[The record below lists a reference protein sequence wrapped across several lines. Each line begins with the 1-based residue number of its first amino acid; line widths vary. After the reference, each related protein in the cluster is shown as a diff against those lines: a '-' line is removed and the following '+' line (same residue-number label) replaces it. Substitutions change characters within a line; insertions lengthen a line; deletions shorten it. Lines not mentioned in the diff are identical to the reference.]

1 VELKFFLSA
10 RLVFDSVPGGPV
22 RPGTAEGAVRRA
34 IERTARPAY
43 VPTPRAATRDPLTVT
58 TPARPVVRSIADAV
72 EDAFGSAWVAAFR
85 AALRAFAVS
94 RLVVWAAGLAAI
106 LVLGWA
112 ESRGARLDPLWS
124 CRPTGTAGL
133 DALVGPGCRWDSTWY
148 LKIAEAGYTS
158 ADPARSAFFP
168 LYPALIAIVSAPL
181 GGSLLAA
188 GLLISWACALAFL
201 TLLHRT
207 VAAARD
213 TATATTVVRVAA
225 YVPPAVFLSAVYT
238 EALFLVLSLGAL
250 VAARR
255 DRWAWAG
262 TLAAFAASCRSIGV
276 LLVIPLVV
284 EYLWGR
290 RALTPSAS
298 EGDAAREAAS
308 VPSGSVFSPA
318 RWLSVSLAWIRSAW
332 RARRPLRPDVLWIG
346 LVPFGVVVY
355 AAYLG
360 IATGDVMGV
369 VRAQGDWERTFL
381 TPIGGLGAGV
391 WVIVGRAGDLLGLW
405 YMAPLAP
412 GQVPG
417 LALAR
422 DVVLLV
428 IVAVTISALWWARR
442 RMPLSWVVWGVV
454 SLAYPLSVPSMQ
466 QPLMS
471 LPRFAMA
478 CFPLV
483 VALGLWAHAG
493 KRMRWLAPLLLVLQ
507 AAWTV
512 LFVSWTWA
520 A

>member
-1 VELKFFLSA
+1 MHEL
-10 RLVFDSVPGGPV
+10 
-22 RPGTAEGAVRRA
+22 
-34 IERTARPAY
+34 
-43 VPTPRAATRDPLTVT
+43 TPRTVARRRVGALEEAFGAATIT
-58 TPARPVVRSIADAV
+58 
-72 EDAFGSAWVAAFR
+72 AFGV
-85 AALRAFAVS
+85 ALRAFAVS
-94 RLVVWAAGLAAI
+94 RLVVWGAGLVTI

-124 CRPTGTAGL
+124 CRPTGTAAL
-133 DALVGPGCRWDSTWY
+133 DALVAPGCRWDSTWY

-181 GGSLLAA
+181 GGSLLVA
-188 GLLISWACALAFL
+188 GLLVSWACALAFL

-225 YVPPAVFLSAVYT
+225 FVPPAVFLSAVYT
-238 EALFLVLSLGAL
+238 EALFLALSLGAL

-262 TLAAFAASCRSIGV
+262 ALAAFAASCRSIGV
-276 LLVIPLVV
+276 LLVLPLLV

-290 RALTPSAS
+290 RSTTVRTAATPTTWERS
-298 EGDAAREAAS
+298 EPPTPDD
-308 VPSGSVFSPA
+308 SGADGAGEDRPHGTSRSGRRLAVA
-318 RWLSVSLAWIRSAW
+318 RWRSAALGWIGIAW
-332 RARRPLRPDVLWIG
+332 RSRRPLRRDVLWIG
-346 LVPFGVVVY
+346 LVPLGVVVY

-360 IATGDVMGV
+360 VATGDPMGV

-381 TPIGGLGAGV
+381 TPIGGLAAGA

-428 IVAVTISALWWARR
+428 VVAVAISALWWARR
-442 RMPLSWVVWGVV
+442 RMPLSWLAWGVV

-471 LPRFAMA
+471 LPRFAVA
-478 CFPLV
+478 CFPIA

-493 KRMRWLAPLLLVLQ
+493 RRMRWLAPLLLVLQ

>member
-1 VELKFFLSA
+1 M
-10 RLVFDSVPGGPV
+10 
-22 RPGTAEGAVRRA
+22 
-34 IERTARPAY
+34 
-43 VPTPRAATRDPLTVT
+43 T

-72 EDAFGSAWVAAFR
+72 EDAFGSAWAAAFR
-85 AALRAFAVS
+85 AALRAFVLS
-94 RLVVWAAGLAAI
+94 RLVVWAVGLATI

-124 CRPTGTAGL
+124 CRPTGTGAL

-188 GLLISWACALAFL
+188 GLLISWVCALAFL

-213 TATATTVVRVAA
+213 AATATTVVRVAA
-225 YVPPAVFLSAVYT
+225 FVPPAIFLSAVYT

-255 DRWAWAG
+255 DHWVWAG
-262 TLAAFAASCRSIGV
+262 VLGAFAASCRSIGV
-276 LLVIPLVV
+276 LLVIPLAV

-290 RALTPSAS
+290 RAVGSAAVERS
-298 EGDAAREAAS
+298 APRPGRAAPPASRSAA
-308 VPSGSVFSPA
+308 A
-318 RWLSVSLAWIRSAW
+318 RWLSVALGWVRTAW
-332 RARRPLRPDVLWIG
+332 RSRRPLRRDVLWIG
-346 LVPFGVVVY
+346 LVPLGVVAY
-355 AAYLG
+355 AAFLG
-360 IATGDVMGV
+360 VATGDVMGV

-381 TPIGGLGAGV
+381 TPIGGLGAGL
-391 WVIVGRAGDLLGLW
+391 WVIVGRAGDLLGVW

-428 IVAVTISALWWARR
+428 VVSVAIAALWWARR
-442 RMPLSWVVWGVV
+442 RMPLSWVVWGAI

-493 KRMRWLAPLLLVLQ
+493 TRMRWLAPLLLTLQ
-507 AAWTV
+507 AAWAV

>member
-1 VELKFFLSA
+1 MQQLTSRTV
-10 RLVFDSVPGGPV
+10 
-22 RPGTAEGAVRRA
+22 VRRPVGPLEEA
-34 IERTARPAY
+34 FG
-43 VPTPRAATRDPLTVT
+43 AATAT
-58 TPARPVVRSIADAV
+58 
-72 EDAFGSAWVAAFR
+72 AFGV
-85 AALRAFAVS
+85 ALRAFAVS
-94 RLVVWAAGLAAI
+94 RLVVWGAGLVTI

-124 CRPTGTAGL
+124 CRPTGTAAL
-133 DALVGPGCRWDSTWY
+133 DALVAPGCRWDSTWY
-148 LKIAEAGYTS
+148 LKIAEAGYTA

-181 GGSLLAA
+181 GGSLLVA
-188 GLLISWACALAFL
+188 GLLISWICALAFL

-225 YVPPAVFLSAVYT
+225 FVPPAVFLSAVYT

-276 LLVIPLVV
+276 LLVLPLLV

-290 RALTPSAS
+290 RRTGSTGTERTAAERMGDGSAGPGRPGA
-298 EGDAAREAAS
+298 ERMGAEATAS
-308 VPSGSVFSPA
+308 APGGRFPEA
-318 RWLSVSLAWIRSAW
+318 RWWSVAWSRVRDAW
-332 RARRPLRPDVLWIG
+332 AVRRPLRPDVLWIG
-346 LVPFGVVVY
+346 LVPLGVVAY

-360 IATGDVMGV
+360 VATGDPMGV
-369 VRAQGDWERTFL
+369 VRAQGDWERMFL
-381 TPIGGLGAGV
+381 TPIGGLVAGV
-391 WVIVGRAGDLLGLW
+391 GVIVGRAGDLLGLW

-422 DVVLLV
+422 DVVLLAVVTVV
-428 IVAVTISALWWARR
+428 IAALWWARR
-442 RMPLSWVVWGVV
+442 RMPSSWVVWGAV

-478 CFPLV
+478 CFPIL
-483 VALGLWAHAG
+483 VALGLWAHARDG
-493 KRMRWLAPLLLVLQ
+493 RMRWLAPLLLALQ

>member
-1 VELKFFLSA
+1 M
-10 RLVFDSVPGGPV
+10 
-22 RPGTAEGAVRRA
+22 T
-34 IERTARPAY
+34 
-43 VPTPRAATRDPLTVT
+43 
-58 TPARPVVRSIADAV
+58 
-72 EDAFGSAWVAAFR
+72 AFGV
-85 AALRAFAVS
+85 ALRAFAVS
-94 RLVVWAAGLAAI
+94 RLVVWTAGLVTI

-124 CRPTGTAGL
+124 CRPTGTGI
-133 DALVGPGCRWDSTWY
+133 DALVAPGCRWDSTWY

-168 LYPALIAIVSAPL
+168 LYPALISIVSAPL

-188 GLLISWACALAFL
+188 GLLISWGCALAFL

-213 TATATTVVRVAA
+213 SATATTVVRVAA
-225 YVPPAVFLSAVYT
+225 FVPPAVFLSAVYT

-255 DRWAWAG
+255 DRWVWAG

-276 LLVIPLVV
+276 LLVLPLLV

-290 RALTPSAS
+290 RGARPVAAPAGEGTTTREVTGSAAAAL
-298 EGDAAREAAS
+298 G
-308 VPSGSVFSPA
+308 
-318 RWLSVSLAWIRSAW
+318 WLRGAW
-332 RARRPLRPDVLWIG
+332 RSRRPLRRDVLWIG
-346 LVPFGVVVY
+346 LVPLGVVAY

-360 IATGDVMGV
+360 VATGDPMGV
-369 VRAQGDWERTFL
+369 VRAQGDWERMFL
-381 TPIGGLGAGV
+381 TPIGGLAAGV

-412 GQVPG
+412 GQLPG

-422 DVVLLV
+422 DVVLLLV
-428 IVAVTISALWWARR
+428 VAVAIAALWWARR
-442 RMPLSWVVWGVV
+442 RMPLSWVVWGAV

-478 CFPLV
+478 CFPIV
-483 VALGLWAHAG
+483 VALGLWAHARDG
-493 KRMRWLAPLLLVLQ
+493 RMRWLAPLLLVLQ

>member
-1 VELKFFLSA
+1 MFSRVVVAMGDPPCDPVTGSGADSPSGVTEGYGATSCA
-10 RLVFDSVPGGPV
+10 R
-22 RPGTAEGAVRRA
+22 
-34 IERTARPAY
+34 
-43 VPTPRAATRDPLTVT
+43 TRDPLSVT
-58 TPARPVVRSIADAV
+58 TPARPVVRPLAGAV
-72 EDAFGSAWVAAFR
+72 EDAFGSAWVAAFG
-85 AALRAFAVS
+85 AALRAFALS
-94 RLVVWAAGLAAI
+94 RLVVWGAGLVAI

-133 DALVGPGCRWDSTWY
+133 DALVAPGCRWDSTWY

-188 GLLISWACALAFL
+188 GLLISWFCALAFL

-213 TATATTVVRVAA
+213 AATATTVVRVAA
-225 YVPPAVFLSAVYT
+225 FVPPAVFLSAVYT
-238 EALFLVLSLGAL
+238 EALFLLLSLGAL

-255 DRWAWAG
+255 DRWFWAG

-276 LLVIPLVV
+276 LLVLPLAV

-290 RALTPSAS
+290 RAAVSAAVEPSVPRPEQAAVPSESGSPAVPWPSA
-298 EGDAAREAAS
+298 ARGR
-308 VPSGSVFSPA
+308 V
-318 RWLSVSLAWIRSAW
+318 RTAW
-332 RARRPLRPDVLWIG
+332 RSRRPLRPDVLWIG
-346 LVPFGVVVY
+346 LVPLGVVAY

-360 IATGDVMGV
+360 VATGDPMGV
-369 VRAQGDWERTFL
+369 VRAQNDWERMFL
-381 TPIGGLGAGV
+381 TPIGGLGAGI

-428 IVAVTISALWWARR
+428 AVVVAISALWWARR
-442 RMPLSWVVWGVV
+442 RMPLSWVVWGAV

-478 CFPLV
+478 CFPIV

-493 KRMRWLAPLLLVLQ
+493 KRMRWLAPLLLTLQ